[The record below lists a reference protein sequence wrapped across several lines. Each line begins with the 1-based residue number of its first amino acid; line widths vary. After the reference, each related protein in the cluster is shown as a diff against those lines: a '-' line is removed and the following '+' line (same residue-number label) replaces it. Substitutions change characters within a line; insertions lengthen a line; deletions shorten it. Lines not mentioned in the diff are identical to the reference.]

1 MFIILTLYSAHN
13 PAVLGSL
20 AWEEYPTLRSFLEM
34 CITNQFVF
42 PPPTIA
48 PLPEQAEQL
57 KIKEQQISQ
66 AERKAI
72 LQVCCRAISRV
83 FSDSIE

>member
-13 PAVLGSL
+13 PGVLGSL
-20 AWEEYPTLRSFLEM
+20 AWDEYPTLRSFLEM

-48 PLPEQAEQL
+48 PPGSEQAEQL
-57 KIKEQQISQ
+57 KAKEQQIRE
-66 AERKAI
+66 AERQAI
-72 LQVCCRAISRV
+72 LLVHI
-83 FSDSIE
+83 FLPF